1 MEARSQIEG
10 NNGPASWPRAL
21 RFAFRFAFVYLI
33 LYNLP
38 FPLEWHTHTGLLPAF
53 SEDTKWRPSPQEV
66 THGHLPI
73 YRS

>member
-1 MEARSQIEG
+1 MDKVRINRAVVPDWYPFKFIRIWRMLSAIIAVPLVG
-10 NNGPASWPRAL
+10 LPR
-21 RFAFRFAFVYLI
+21 
-33 LYNLP
+33 
-38 FPLEWHTHTGLLPAF
+38 AF